1 MASQQPLGDCC
12 EAINGFTT
20 ASWQFQNHQYFIKK
34 MCKWLHSNLLE
45 IAVKQSMASQQL
57 PGDSKTSDI
66 SFGKCANGFIAASGN
81 CLKQSMASQQLP
93 RDSKTI
99 DISMGKCANCFAT
112 ASWRFQTMNPPTPQE
127 LERVGPQTKHRIRR
141 LLKARACQTPD
152 KASKPASN
160 LSEPTCKAATR
171 VEVSPAKPKPA
182 TSPKPKPAA
191 SIEQSRN
198 EAIESNLQI
207 EPSKLQRF
215 PMRPPAG
222 RQRAPSVAQRGE
234 TSEPASF

>member
-1 MASQQPLGDCC
+1 
-12 EAINGFTT
+12 
-20 ASWQFQNHQYFIKK
+20 
-34 MCKWLHSNLLE
+34 MCKWLHSSLLE
-45 IAVKQSMASQQL
+45 ICVKQSMASQQL
-57 PGDSKTSDI
+57 PG
-66 SFGKCANGFIAASGN
+66 
-81 CLKQSMASQQLP
+81 
-93 RDSKTI
+93 DSKTI

-191 SIEQSRN
+191 SIEQSSN
-198 EAIESNLQI
+198 GAIESNLQI